1 MEAVLDEITEEN
13 TFRQRVADFWHLFA
27 EQEYEIRYLLSA
39 GNSPGKAVFD
49 MEQLL
54 RIAFTTPVFDLKQ
67 RDDYF
72 ELVLSPEGN
81 GSRLYQMA
89 YWRAQAPEEL
99 LEQWDFVVGRPPAG
113 EDRPLA
119 MEVEHIWLQ
128 ADEISVWPILLPDGR
143 LGIESYS
150 EKLLLLEEATA
161 YTAFCT
167 LLEQCLGELC
177 LMSNV
182 EYVNLLLQPALEEPV
197 LLSDLAVYIADLQMA
212 GQLPPQDDPL
222 GLFTSYTME
231 PQETWMGLR
240 DDIYFGST
248 SAAALPVLNSYYTG
262 EEGLFDL
269 AARDGVLWG
278 FLFYDNAGLDTEQR
292 VHVRAALEEDLNR
305 VLVEQGLGE
314 CIGSA
319 SGYQYAYLDC
329 ICYDWQAFLE
339 AAYQVMD
346 GYLALYQIPVA
357 GFCEFRRSGQVI
369 VLKQENLQSCVTD
382 GTNR

>member
-197 LLSDLAVYIADLQMA
+197 LLSDLAAYIADLQMA

-222 GLFTSYTME
+222 GFSPAILWNRRRPGWGCGMIFIS
-231 PQETWMGLR
+231 
-240 DDIYFGST
+240 GST

-262 EEGLFDL
+262 EESLFDL
-269 AARDGVLWG
+269 GSPGRCALGISVL
-278 FLFYDNAGLDTEQR
+278 
-292 VHVRAALEEDLNR
+292 
-305 VLVEQGLGE
+305 
-314 CIGSA
+314 
-319 SGYQYAYLDC
+319 
-329 ICYDWQAFLE
+329 
-339 AAYQVMD
+339 
-346 GYLALYQIPVA
+346 
-357 GFCEFRRSGQVI
+357 
-369 VLKQENLQSCVTD
+369 
-382 GTNR
+382 